1 MITTITKLYK
11 RWTGRVERRYREAQG
26 YYNQQ
31 TKEALL
37 AEWVELEVK
46 KEKNSRRWELLLG
59 LVLTIIFS
67 EDLKQLL
74 AVSFVSIT
82 GVDATDLRG
91 SILMSG
97 IVALLII
104 FLLLAIVIYNISYS
118 LTLRRYLIL
127 KRYLEEHQ
135 I

>member
-1 MITTITKLYK
+1 MITTLTKLYK
-11 RWTGRVERRYREAQG
+11 RWTGRFERQYKEAQG
-26 YYNQQ
+26 YNQL

-46 KEKNSRRWELLLG
+46 KEKSSRRLELLLG

-67 EDLKQLL
+67 DDLKRIL
-74 AVSFVSIT
+74 AILFSPLT
-82 GVDATDLRG
+82 GVTITDLQE
-91 SILMSG
+91 SVLMSF
-97 IVALLII
+97 ILALLII
-104 FLLLAIVIYNISYS
+104 FLLIVIVMSNFSYS
-118 LTLRRYLIL
+118 LILRRYLIL

>member
-1 MITTITKLYK
+1 MIATITKLYK
-11 RWTGRVERRYREAQG
+11 WWTGRFERQYKEAQG
-26 YYNQQ
+26 YYNQR

-46 KEKNSRRWELLLG
+46 KEKSSRRWELLLG
-59 LVLTIIFS
+59 LVLTVIFS
-67 EDLKQLL
+67 DDLKRLL
-74 AVSFVSIT
+74 AIVFAPLT
-82 GVDATDLRG
+82 GVVVKDLQE
-91 SILMSG
+91 SVLMSV

-104 FLLLAIVIYNISYS
+104 FLLLAIMMYNFSYS
-118 LTLRRYLIL
+118 LILRRYLIL